1 MELTIGGL
9 ASREEFERAGIGL
22 PAFDVARMQRDGK
35 LDPRWVHIGPGN
47 IFRIFIARLAQE
59 MTAAG
64 HRWPVTAV
72 VPLDPVELDVQLAR
86 HDLMT
91 LGVTLNPDGTRGLEV
106 IAGVCEGLAT
116 RREEDSLRFAEIA
129 RSDRAALVSLTIT
142 EKGYAVRD
150 SAGRLTGAVAEE
162 IASDPR
168 GRHSHAMA
176 LLAGFLLHRYEAG
189 GAPITLL
196 SCDNFSHNGDK
207 LRDSVLTIVDG
218 WTAAG
223 SVPRGFAEWVK
234 DREKVAFPISVIDK
248 ITPRPSESV
257 AADLAGLGFS
267 DMGVETPV
275 STPLA
280 GFVNS
285 EPAEYLVVEDAFAAE
300 RPPFEDF
307 GVHVVERRVCD
318 DFEHMKVTTCLN
330 PLHTA
335 LAVAGCLLRFPT
347 IDSEM
352 RDPALAALVHRLAWD
367 EGLPVVVDPG
377 IVAPADFLTE
387 VERVRFPNR
396 YLPDD
401 PARIAMDTSQK
412 LPIRFGETLKKY
424 IDRGLDLDSLTAM
437 PLVFALWCRYLM
449 GVADDGDPF
458 ALSPDPLLDELR
470 EHVESLEL
478 GDGARTGSRD
488 GAREAEVHAVLEPI
502 LSNPA
507 IFAVDLYDTPLAAQV
522 EALFARLIAGPGA
535 VRETLNEETDQK

>member
-307 GVHVVERRVCD
+307 GVHVVERRV
-318 DFEHMKVTTCLN
+318 
-330 PLHTA
+330 
-335 LAVAGCLLRFPT
+335 
-347 IDSEM
+347 
-352 RDPALAALVHRLAWD
+352 
-367 EGLPVVVDPG
+367 
-377 IVAPADFLTE
+377 
-387 VERVRFPNR
+387 
-396 YLPDD
+396 
-401 PARIAMDTSQK
+401 
-412 LPIRFGETLKKY
+412 
-424 IDRGLDLDSLTAM
+424 
-437 PLVFALWCRYLM
+437 
-449 GVADDGDPF
+449 
-458 ALSPDPLLDELR
+458 
-470 EHVESLEL
+470 
-478 GDGARTGSRD
+478 
-488 GAREAEVHAVLEPI
+488 
-502 LSNPA
+502 
-507 IFAVDLYDTPLAAQV
+507 
-522 EALFARLIAGPGA
+522 
-535 VRETLNEETDQK
+535 